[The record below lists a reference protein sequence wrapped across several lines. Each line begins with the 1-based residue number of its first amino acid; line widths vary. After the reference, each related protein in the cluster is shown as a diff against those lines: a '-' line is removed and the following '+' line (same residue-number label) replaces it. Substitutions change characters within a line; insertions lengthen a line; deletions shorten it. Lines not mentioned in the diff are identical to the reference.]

1 MRGAYLALLGV
12 LYDCTKSII
21 NSIHALEQGIS
32 HAQEFFPTTLY
43 ILDWIFLMGSVAA
56 SAKQLC
62 YVHYWFIV
70 G

>member
-12 LYDCTKSII
+12 LYDCTKYII

-43 ILDWIFLMGSVAA
+43 ILDWMFSMGR
-56 SAKQLC
+56 QL
-62 YVHYWFIV
+62 
-70 G
+70 

>member
-12 LYDCTKSII
+12 LYDCTKYII

-43 ILDWIFLMGSVAA
+43 ILDWMFSMGR
-56 SAKQLC
+56 QLYT
-62 YVHYWFIV
+62 YVKIRWCKV
-70 G
+70 N